1 MPEAMTDLS
10 LIAANAITPDQLLPY
25 VSAVSGLETIAVNSC
40 ALHYGNGFG
49 VLIAYPWQDPL
60 DQLTANEAIR
70 QALDRPCI
78 KHLTVIGPERPACAP
93 ESASSL
99 RDAYWFLDLPCVQS
113 AKVANMLRRARQE
126 VDVIRE
132 GWQPEHA
139 QLIQDFCRQRE
150 LSDNTRFLFGELEK
164 YVSACPGAQIFSA
177 RRGDGSLAAFAIAD
191 FTAITTAFYMFAFRA
206 QAAPPGASDLVL
218 AAILAEAQARGYSRL
233 NLGLGINGG
242 IGFFKQKWGARPAIA
257 FVETA
262 WRPRKGSWL
271 RRLFA
276 W

>member
-1 MPEAMTDLS
+1 MPEAMNDLS

-25 VSAVSGLETIAVNSC
+25 VSTVSGLETIAVNGC

-60 DQLTANEAIR
+60 DQALANEAIR
-70 QALDRPCI
+70 QALERPGL
-78 KHLTVIGPERPACAP
+78 KHLTVIGPQRPGCAP
-93 ESASSL
+93 ESASSQ
-99 RDAYWFLDLPCVQS
+99 RDAYWFLELPCVQS
-113 AKVANMLRRARQE
+113 GKVANMLRRARQE
-126 VDVIRE
+126 ATVTQE
-132 GWQPEHA
+132 SWQPEHG
-139 QLIQDFCRQRE
+139 QLVQDFCRQRE
-150 LSDNTRFLFGELEK
+150 LPDNTRFLFGQLEK

-177 RRGDGSLAAFAIAD
+177 RRGDDSLAAFAIAD
-191 FTAITTAFYMFAFRA
+191 FTALATAFYMFAFRA

-218 AAILAEAQARGYSRL
+218 AAIVAEAQARGYSRL

-242 IGFFKQKWGARPAIA
+242 IGFFKQKWGAKPAMA

-262 WRPRKGSWL
+262 WCPRKNSWL

-276 W
+276 R